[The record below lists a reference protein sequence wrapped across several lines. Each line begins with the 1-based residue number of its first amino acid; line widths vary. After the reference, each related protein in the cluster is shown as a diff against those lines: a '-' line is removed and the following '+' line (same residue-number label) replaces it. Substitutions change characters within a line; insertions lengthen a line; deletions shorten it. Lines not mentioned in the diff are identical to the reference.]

1 MEQETYKKSAV
12 FLAISLS
19 LTLTAC
25 DSDSDTDIASPRTLT
40 LKIDTPSEETELEGY
55 EITSSSSS
63 RALSE
68 EYDYSYAITN
78 YGYIHVLREDGYNIT
93 ITDDNGEVT
102 YSDENISDGGNFL
115 FSVTGEATVSIT
127 HPDLVNLAEKE
138 SPITTPYYTVST
150 EEPVSIPADA
160 DTVSITLHNTQYSLV
175 TMQSEDV
182 VAGTS
187 AVNGRAAN
195 LVSPET
201 AASDFLYSYQY
212 VTQGISE
219 ASATDSQTGEIVAV
233 EGETGVNRQYALT
246 YSYTTPT
253 DNNTGSGGIII
264 EDEWEDEIEIEVNGG
279 GGVIAYDN
287 ILGATDLW
295 TNVNTNAVSGKADG
309 QHIWIYEDDVGD
321 GSAKVKNSNFAFEVT
336 FPDQAYVKLYLRGET
351 TTDKVTVTILN
362 DGSVRVD
369 GTEDQYDTYTD
380 FKNSDYGEYNIRNDY
395 RDTYQKGTE
404 LTSVVGNFFLRLGD
418 STYEGFDEF
427 ELTQWNIQGFISPG
441 PTPVINVDQ
450 IVGSE
455 LTQVNGD
462 GSITGITAE
471 SHATRIYIPV
481 DGNKVLAGYDFDAEV
496 EYTPADEKPASYGY
510 INIYLEKEA
519 EDDVRLDYYPGTNE
533 YRVEGQGS
541 SLNWADVNN
550 TYGDWT
556 VREFTDSASPAA
568 GGTIRGNFIWRSAQ
582 SSTVGNRDV
591 FTVKAYNVVYSEPE
605 PDSEPDVIPVIDPDN
620 ITGAENLVINQ
631 DGSVTG
637 DISRNLATAYCD
649 VSGDLPLNDYT
660 MTIDVTPTHTYDGNL
675 GYATG
680 YTNVYLKGSYTN
692 GETVYENT
700 TYRINIER
708 DGNGTESYAIYYD
721 INTLGSSWEYFSGA
735 SSWNDILTDHG
746 EKIVINWDE
755 SGMKGNFL
763 TRFKKTDSNF
773 TINAHTCSTAP

>member
-1 MEQETYKKSAV
+1 MEKRIYKKSKI
-12 FLAISLS
+12 FLALSLS

-25 DSDSDTDIASPRTLT
+25 DSDSDTASSRTLT
-40 LKIDTPSEETELEGY
+40 LQIDTPSEETELEDY
-55 EITSSSSS
+55 EISSPSNT
-63 RALSE
+63 RALSD
-68 EYDYSYAITN
+68 EYDYSYATTKH
-78 YGYIHVLREDGYNIT
+78 GYFHVLREDGYDIT
-93 ITDDNGEVT
+93 IIDDNGEVT
-102 YSDENISDGGNFL
+102 YRDQNISDGGNFQ

-127 HPDLVNLAEKE
+127 HPDLVNLAENE

-150 EEPVSIPADA
+150 EEPVSIAADA
-160 DTVSITLHNTQYSLV
+160 DTVSITLRNTQYSLV
-175 TMQSEDV
+175 TMQSEDI

-195 LVSPET
+195 LVSPKT
-201 AASDFLYSYQY
+201 TTASDIIYTYQY
-212 VTQGISE
+212 VTPGISV
-219 ASATDSQTGEIVAV
+219 ASARDYETGDIVAV

-253 DNNTGSGGIII
+253 DTNTGSGGIII

-321 GSAKVKNSNFAFEVT
+321 GSAKVKNSNFAFDVT

-351 TTDKVTVTILN
+351 TTDKVTVTILK

-369 GTEDQYDTYTD
+369 GTDDTYSNYTD

-395 RDTYQKGTE
+395 RDTYQKGAE

-418 STYEGFDEF
+418 SNYEGFDEF
-427 ELTQWNIQGFISPG
+427 ELKQWNIQGFTSTG

-462 GSITGITAE
+462 GSITGITAK
-471 SHATRIYIPV
+471 SHASRIYIPV

-496 EYTPADEKPASYGY
+496 EYTPADEQPDSYGY
-510 INIYLEKEA
+510 INIYLEKED
-519 EDDVRLDYYPGTNE
+519 DDVRLDYYPSTNQ
-533 YRVEGQGS
+533 YKVDGQGS
-541 SLNWADVNN
+541 LLDWADVNN
-550 TYGDWT
+550 NYGNWT
-556 VREFTDSASPAA
+556 VREFTDSATPNA

-582 SSTVGNRDV
+582 SSTVGNSDV
-591 FTVKAYNVVYSEPE
+591 FTVKAYNVVY
-605 PDSEPDVIPVIDPDN
+605 SEPDVIPVIDPDN
-620 ITGAENLVINQ
+620 ITGAENLIVNY
-631 DGSVTG
+631 DRSVTG

-649 VSGDLPLNDYT
+649 VSGNLPLNDYT
-660 MTIDVTPTHTYDGNL
+660 MTIDVTPTHTYDSSL

-680 YTNVYLKGSYTN
+680 YTNVYLEGSYTN
-692 GETVYENT
+692 DDGEVYEDT

-708 DGNGTESYAIYYD
+708 DENGAESYAIYYD
-721 INTLGSSWEYFSGA
+721 INTLGSSWEYLAGP
-735 SSWNDILTDHG
+735 SSWDIILTDHG
-746 EKIVINWDE
+746 GKTVINWNE

-773 TINAHTCSTAP
+773 TINAYTCSTPSQ